1 MSEPTIAELRDLV
14 ALGLIPGIGP
24 RLTAA
29 LLQQFGSA
37 SAVLQAKPQELAR
50 VPHIGDKLARDICEA
65 MRTVNVSQELD
76 LMAKHRVK
84 LLAHGRAGYPAS
96 LVELADAPQLL
107 YVRGAILPEDAKSVA
122 IVGSR
127 HCTSYGKRQAERLAS
142 GLAQRGYTIISG
154 LARGIDGA
162 AHRGAL
168 AAGGRTIAVL
178 AGGLAKI
185 YPPEHDELA
194 REVEGKGALLTESG
208 MSMQPLAGMFPARN
222 RLISALSLGVIIVEA
237 ADKSG
242 ALITARHAAE
252 QGRPAFAVPGPVDS
266 AASEGTNR
274 LIRNGAILIRHVDDV
289 LEELEGIPAA
299 NAPAAAARPM
309 PTDLN
314 DKQKGIWDSLAEQSR
329 HVDELARQLGV
340 PVHVLTGELMA
351 LEMRKLIRRLPGNH
365 YERA

>member
-1 MSEPTIAELRDLV
+1 MPEPTISELRDLV
-14 ALGLIPGIGP
+14 ALGLVPGIGP

-29 LLQQFGSA
+29 LLQEFGSA
-37 SAVLQAKPQELAR
+37 TAVLQASPQELAR
-50 VPHIGDKLARDICEA
+50 VPHIGDKLARDMVEA
-65 MRTVNVSQELD
+65 IRKLNVSQELD
-76 LMAKHRVK
+76 LISKHQVK
-84 LLAHGRAGYPAS
+84 LLALGQSGYPAA
-96 LVELADAPQLL
+96 LQELGDAPPLL
-107 YVRGAILPEDAKSVA
+107 YVRGELRPEDAKAVA

-127 HCTSYGKRQAERLAS
+127 HCTSYGKRQAERLAT

-154 LARGIDGA
+154 LARGIDGV

-194 REVEGKGALLTESG
+194 REVETRGALLTESG

-252 QGRPAFAVPGPVDS
+252 QGRPAFALPGPVDS
-266 AASEGTNR
+266 AASAGTNR
-274 LIRNGAILIRHVDDV
+274 LIRQGAILVRHAEDV
-289 LEELEGIPAA
+289 LEELEGI
-299 NAPAAAARPM
+299 AAAQSAAPVARPL
-309 PTDLN
+309 PADLN
-314 DKQKGIWDSLAEQSR
+314 DNQRAIWASLAEQAR
-329 HVDELARQLGV
+329 HVDELARQLGL
-340 PVHVLTGELMA
+340 PVHVLTGELMV
-351 LEMRKLIRRLPGNH
+351 LEMRRLIRRLPGNH
-365 YERA
+365 YERS